1 MATAG
6 AVLGLAVDG
15 VAVDDIACTA
25 KTLPDFP
32 GMWSAAA
39 RRQAGRMARPR
50 DRRRADS
57 RLDEDDVRIRA
68 NPPRHPAAVQAAPRP
83 TRMRSDGMV
92 LAVDRGRYTVLV
104 GDVEVTAM
112 RARELGRKG
121 IAVGDRVSVVG
132 DMSAAPDAL
141 ARIVRLAERETVL
154 RRTADDNDP
163 HERVIV
169 ANADQLVIVASLAD
183 PEPRYGLIDR
193 CLVAALTA
201 GIEPL
206 LCLTKSDLA
215 PPGRGAGAL
224 RPARRARRRHP
235 ARRPPGRAARTGC
248 AGQMSVLVGH
258 SGVGKSTLI
267 NALVP
272 AADRAIGVVSA
283 IGKGR
288 HTSSS
293 AVALRLPDG
302 DGWVIDTP
310 GVRSFGLA
318 HVTADDLLWAFPD
331 LEDGATQCPPGCE
344 HLSAEAGCTL
354 DAWVA
359 AGNSTPE
366 RLAAFRRL
374 LASRAGNQD

>member
-1 MATAG
+1 
-6 AVLGLAVDG
+6 
-15 VAVDDIACTA
+15 
-25 KTLPDFP
+25 
-32 GMWSAAA
+32 
-39 RRQAGRMARPR
+39 MARPP
-50 DRRRADS
+50 DRRRANS
-57 RLDEDDVRIRA
+57 RLDEDDVRIR
-68 NPPRHPAAVQAAPRP
+68 PGRGTRPRSKQRP
-83 TRMRSDGMV
+83 SHDDASDGMV
-92 LAVDRGRYTVLV
+92 FAVDRGRYTVLV
-104 GDVEVTAM
+104 GGREVTAM

-132 DMSAAPDAL
+132 DMSGAPDSL
-141 ARIVRLAERETVL
+141 ARVVRVAERETVL
-154 RRTADDNDP
+154 RRTADDSDP
-163 HERVIV
+163 LERVIV
-169 ANADQLVIVASLAD
+169 ANADQLVIVSSLAD

-201 GIEPL
+201 GLEPL

-215 PPGRGAGAL
+215 PPDDVLARYVQLDVPAVITGRGGDLAEL
-224 RPARRARRRHP
+224 RARL
-235 ARRPPGRAARTGC
+235 
-248 AGQMSVLVGH
+248 AGQMSVFVGH

-267 NALVP
+267 NSLVP
-272 AADRAIGVVSA
+272 GANRTIGEVSA
-283 IGKGR
+283 IGRGR
-288 HTSSS
+288 HNSSS

-331 LEDGATQCPPGCE
+331 LEDGANQCPPGCE

-354 DAWVA
+354 DSWVA